1 LFSIREGRDEG
12 QIGPIKKVL
21 VSMRR
26 DPVYRE
32 TKMRLIHKLDGIEFL
47 KSSTDDSPPSERHSY
62 KGYHVYGSRQEVTT
76 RLQGSKPI
84 SCFRRGNSG
93 ADEVHVAFSEK
104 EKRGETVSYL
114 TLTYDTS
121 DAVTDTGVYFSRFI
135 LKTKENSQYE
145 PDVSRVTKEDL
156 RSDASAYALM
166 LPYLAPIDTDSF
178 EKFTLVYHD
187 WEVLLCNPM
196 GAGSKGRPAI
206 HWDVFEGM

>member
-1 LFSIREGRDEG
+1 MFSIREGRDEG

-114 TLTYDTS
+114 TLTYDTHLMQ
-121 DAVTDTGVYFSRFI
+121 SRTRACT
-135 LKTKENSQYE
+135 LAASSSKRKKT
-145 PDVSRVTKEDL
+145 
-156 RSDASAYALM
+156 RSMS
-166 LPYLAPIDTDSF
+166 PTCP
-178 EKFTLVYHD
+178 
-187 WEVLLCNPM
+187 
-196 GAGSKGRPAI
+196 G
-206 HWDVFEGM
+206 